1 MDSSAA
7 LVFRFPSGTTAPV
20 RDRLVALLSE
30 FELLAVQEDDL
41 DMPQVWVAHFASAAD
56 RDAAAQAVRGESEFE
71 RIELESTTVEDDDWA
86 RRTQADLPA
95 VKVGRVIIAPPW
107 DLPRAPDLKV
117 EPPQTTDVLVIIE
130 PSRGFGTGHHQSTRL
145 CLVLLQARDLTRT
158 RVLDVGTGSGV
169 LAITAAKLG
178 APTVTAID
186 NDPDAIDNA
195 RENIAANQVDAAV
208 QAHVV
213 DFTTTKVDAADLV
226 TANLTGTLLARH
238 AEDLARLVRPGG
250 TLIASGFNIEEKHF
264 VEDALTPHF
273 HIVETAEKEGW
284 WGFSLTLAGDGK
296 W

>member
-41 DMPQVWVAHFASAAD
+41 DAPQVWVAHFASAAD
-56 RDAAAQAVRGESEFE
+56 RDAAAQAVRAESEFE

-107 DLPRAPDLKV
+107 DLPKTPNLKV
-117 EPPQTTDVLVIIE
+117 GPDSDVVVMIE

-145 CLVLLQARDLTRT
+145 CLVLLQARDLSRT

-178 APTVTAID
+178 SPSVTAID
-186 NDPDAIDNA
+186 NDPDAIENA

-213 DFTTTKVDAADLV
+213 DFTRTKVEPADLV

-264 VEDALTPHF
+264 VEDALIPLF
-273 HIVETAEKEGW
+273 HVVETAEEEGW
-284 WGFSLTLAGDGK
+284 WAFALAPR
-296 W
+296 